1 MECSSVPVAAQ
12 SFRKKYKGFKRIA
25 IHSKFKCR
33 PSAEKIKEEKKKSVI
48 LVSKTQITPT
58 HRRID
63 KKAKVIISTPRKVCH
78 QLKLMSRKSLREK
91 MLYKNGF
98 NDGLSSNFNS
108 EWDKMMYDANKC
120 LLELVKTSITKK
132 HYYNSVTKWIR
143 RNFIRTRHSAILQQ
157 LDSIIIW
164 LGGCKKNFVSSDN
177 RLKT

>member
-1 MECSSVPVAAQ
+1 
-12 SFRKKYKGFKRIA
+12 
-25 IHSKFKCR
+25 
-33 PSAEKIKEEKKKSVI
+33 EKIRRRKTKSVI

-63 KKAKVIISTPRKVCH
+63 KKAKVIISTPRK
-78 QLKLMSRKSLREK
+78 
-91 MLYKNGF
+91 LYKNGF

-132 HYYNSVTKWIR
+132 HYHNSVTKWIR

-157 LDSIIIW
+157 LGSIIIW
-164 LGGCKKNFVSSDN
+164 LGGCKKKFTQSFNYNVQFYLN
-177 RLKT
+177 

>member
-33 PSAEKIKEEKKKSVI
+33 PSAEKIRRKKTPVI

-63 KKAKVIISTPRKVCH
+63 KKAKIIISTPRKVCH

-91 MLYKNGF
+91 MVSTYIII
-98 NDGLSSNFNS
+98 
-108 EWDKMMYDANKC
+108 
-120 LLELVKTSITKK
+120 TSISILD
-132 HYYNSVTKWIR
+132 N
-143 RNFIRTRHSAILQQ
+143 NFL
-157 LDSIIIW
+157 L
-164 LGGCKKNFVSSDN
+164 
-177 RLKT
+177 